1 MILGSLTTVCFFYN
15 RYRTLLSLVFR
26 LGMENEKINAN
37 PARLIKH
44 RLESS
49 GRVRWL
55 TVDEEVAL
63 RRAIEADPEWHKRL
77 PDVVIGLNT
86 EMPLSEQIGL
96 DWSQVDLG
104 WRVIWITLAKNGKGR
119 YVRLNTQAVEAFK
132 DLLARNIGEKRGEY
146 SPTSR
151 SPTRSGTSGSTKLLI
166 RQGSRTSVGM
176 ICATRSRVV
185 WS

>member
-1 MILGSLTTVCFFYN
+1 
-15 RYRTLLSLVFR
+15 
-26 LGMENEKINAN
+26 MENGKINAN

-63 RRAIEADPEWHKRL
+63 RRAIEADPEWRKRL

-86 EMPLSEQIGL
+86 GMRLSEQIGL
-96 DWSQVDLG
+96 DWSQVDLER
-104 WRVIWITLAKNGKGR
+104 RVIWITLAKNGKGR

-132 DLLARNIGEKRGEY
+132 DLLARNNGEKRGRVFADLTVTDAKRHEWFNKAIDK
-146 SPTSR
+146 SGIEDFRWHDLRHTFASR
-151 SPTRSGTSGSTKLLI
+151 LVMSGKPLRSVQK
-166 RQGSRTSVGM
+166 
-176 ICATRSRVV
+176 
-185 WS
+185 